1 MQYKCVS
8 SYYRLIIALRRNT
21 ARSDALQRDAMRRK
35 RDINSKG
42 PHDTAPRKTPSTFSG
57 RQIMNWFELISE
69 EDVELLMKHVDRFHD
84 WYVAGFP

>member
-1 MQYKCVS
+1 M
-8 SYYRLIIALRRNT
+8 RFELFRFIIALRRNA

-42 PHDTAPRKTPSTFSG
+42 PHDTAPRKMPSAVSG